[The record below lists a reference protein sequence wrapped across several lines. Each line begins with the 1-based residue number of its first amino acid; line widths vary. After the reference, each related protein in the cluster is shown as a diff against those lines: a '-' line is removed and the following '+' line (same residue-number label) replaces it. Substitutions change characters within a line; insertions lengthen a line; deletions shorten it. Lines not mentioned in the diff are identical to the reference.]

1 MAPPTIA
8 PATTPGAQPRQPR
21 RHCTASTWGAAA
33 FLSDVGA
40 VIGAAPA
47 GAANDPAPAARAATA
62 RSLQG
67 IFMTLSPVFLTLRFV
82 TDGAA
87 ASLTAPRPRHG
98 ATPWGNPDCGAA
110 FRGPWYAVPL
120 RRSHPRVMAAACDGG
135 RALDPRRV
143 QAAQKWNRLR
153 ACAVTAKAKDRRNQ
167 EHRSMTATTVRLAL
181 VALACAVAAPASAQL
196 LQRKELSYP
205 IALTIAQAA
214 LEDCKA
220 RGYATSVVVVD
231 RGGNTVVA
239 LRADNA
245 SAHTMEN
252 ARRKAYTAMTFKM
265 TTADFIKDMATR
277 PVRRE
282 QTTLPNVIAID
293 GGVPLKVGDD
303 VIGGVGLSGSP
314 GIDEQCVMAG
324 INKVKDQLQ

>member
-1 MAPPTIA
+1 M
-8 PATTPGAQPRQPR
+8 TT
-21 RHCTASTWGAAA
+21 TAA
-33 FLSDVGA
+33 
-40 VIGAAPA
+40 
-47 GAANDPAPAARAATA
+47 
-62 RSLQG
+62 
-67 IFMTLSPVFLTLRFV
+67 
-82 TDGAA
+82 
-87 ASLTAPRPRHG
+87 
-98 ATPWGNPDCGAA
+98 
-110 FRGPWYAVPL
+110 
-120 RRSHPRVMAAACDGG
+120 
-135 RALDPRRV
+135 
-143 QAAQKWNRLR
+143 
-153 ACAVTAKAKDRRNQ
+153 
-167 EHRSMTATTVRLAL
+167 RLAL
-181 VALACAVAAPASAQL
+181 VALACPVAAPASAQL

-245 SAHTMEN
+245 SVHTMEN

-265 TTADFIKDMATR
+265 TTEEFIKDMATR

-282 QTTLPNVIAID
+282 QTTLPNVIAIG
-293 GGVPLKVGDD
+293 GGVPLKVGND

-314 GIDEQCVMAG
+314 GVDEPCVMAG